1 MNIPEVDFSS
11 YDENDDAALRA
22 LADEFNAALTGVGF
36 LSLRNIGIDESLRD
50 AVFEASKAFFAQS
63 DEDKRKLGYSDA
75 EDNFGYQGICEES
88 LMPGSA
94 PDLKEAM
101 TLRDLQKAR
110 DFDWPDLNFRD
121 LLMAFNKDCMQAAYR
136 ILRVFAVDLGVEK
149 EFFVEKHTGENVT
162 MRILH
167 YPPLPKESEDQLG
180 AGPHTDYGMVTL
192 LFQDMTGGLE
202 VLDRDGVWQPVTPRA
217 GNVVVNSG
225 DMMERWTNKRYRS
238 SLHRVKAR
246 PGGNDR
252 YSMAFFVDPDSDTL
266 VECLP
271 SCTDAG
277 NPPQF
282 GPTSAG
288 EHILA
293 KIQATHV

>member
-1 MNIPEVDFSS
+1 MNIPEVDFSP
-11 YDENDDAALRA
+11 YDEGDDAALVA
-22 LADEFNAALTGVGF
+22 LAAQFNEALTGVGF

-50 AVFEASKAFFAQS
+50 RVFEASKAFFAQP
-63 DEDKRKLGYSDA
+63 EAEKRKLGYSDA

-101 TLRDLQKAR
+101 TLRDLHKPR
-110 DFDWPDLNFRD
+110 DFHWPDTAFRD
-121 LLMAFNKDCMQAAYR
+121 LLMAFHDDCLAAAYR
-136 ILRVFAVDLGVEK
+136 ILRVFATDLQMDR
-149 EFFVEKHTGENVT
+149 EFFVEKHGGENVT

-167 YPPLPKESEDQLG
+167 YPPLPQQSEQQLG

-192 LFQDMTGGLE
+192 LFQDLTGGLE
-202 VLDRDGVWQPVTPRA
+202 VLDRDGQWQPVTPRPGA
-217 GNVVVNSG
+217 VVINAG
-225 DMMERWTNKRYRS
+225 DMLERWTNKRYRS
-238 SLHRVKAR
+238 SLHRVRAR
-246 PGGNDR
+246 PGGSDR
-252 YSMAFFVDPDSDTL
+252 YSIAFFVDPDSDTL

-271 SCTDAG
+271 SCTDAEH
-277 NPPQF
+277 PPLF

-293 KIQATHV
+293 KIQATHI